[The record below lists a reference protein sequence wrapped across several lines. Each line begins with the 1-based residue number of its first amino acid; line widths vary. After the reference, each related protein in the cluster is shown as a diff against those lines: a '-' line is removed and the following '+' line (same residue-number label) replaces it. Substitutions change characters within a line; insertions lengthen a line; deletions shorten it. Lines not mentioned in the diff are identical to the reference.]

1 MDRRQTASDPWIP
14 NYVTTRAK
22 SCEVGFSETG
32 PKPLPFGPW
41 NSTRQKHK
49 HDAAIGMKRPRLSKA
64 GVRLFSGVP
73 AGQTKN
79 KRSEHEFK
87 IASHISHVF
96 RIARGNRT
104 VALAPNGL
112 FAPFQSIRQKKPKP
126 ITIAR
131 KFQRLNANRKFNWFH
146 RVVTHYQ
153 VTAQRQ
159 ASFPAQ
165 IAIKMTKQE
174 VLSIPFRTGPVFD
187 GHILDAKSCL
197 S

>member
-1 MDRRQTASDPWIP
+1 
-14 NYVTTRAK
+14 V
-22 SCEVGFSETG
+22 

-49 HDAAIGMKRPRLSKA
+49 HDAAIGMRRPRLPKA

-73 AGQTKN
+73 AGQNKN
-79 KRSEHEFK
+79 NRSEHEFK
-87 IASHISHVF
+87 IASHISQVS
-96 RIARGNRT
+96 RVARCNRT

-153 VTAQRQ
+153 VTTQRQ

-165 IAIKMTKQE
+165 IATKMTKQE
-174 VLSIPFRTGPVFD
+174 VLSISF
-187 GHILDAKSCL
+187 
-197 S
+197 